1 MAGIGHLLAAVAF
14 RQHHHARAVGL
25 QQINVR
31 VHAAGSGW
39 AEGAGSVTG
48 WRFCRARV
56 VDRVIFDVLRQ
67 RLAVV
72 DKLLQLGVGDVA
84 CHDNGAVKAQAGGDQ
99 MCRQLRQ
106 DLAHRLI
113 QVDAYHLAFAGL
125 TQMFRDIFSRIA
137 LQLLDPD
144 TVAVDFRLDVAVGG
158 AGDAHAD
165 RAGGAVARQTDHPDI
180 VGEVFPAELRAEA
193 EVLRFLQ
200 QLLLQLHVAER
211 LTVFVTFGRQ
221 TVVIAGRGQFDGLQR
236 RFRRGAAD
244 HKRDVVRRAG
254 GGAESA
260 HLLNEVVFQLRRG
273 DQGLGFLVQ
282 IGFVGGTAAFRH
294 AQELIFFT
302 VDAIEIDLRRQVGAG
317 VNLFIHIQRRVL

>member
-1 MAGIGHLLAAVAF
+1 
-14 RQHHHARAVGL
+14 
-25 QQINVR
+25 
-31 VHAAGSGW
+31 
-39 AEGAGSVTG
+39 
-48 WRFCRARV
+48 
-56 VDRVIFDVLRQ
+56 
-67 RLAVV
+67 
-72 DKLLQLGVGDVA
+72 
-84 CHDNGAVKAQAGGDQ
+84 

-125 TQMFRDIFSRIA
+125 TQMLRNIFSRIV

-144 TVAVDFRLDVAVGG
+144 TVAVDFRFDVTVGG
-158 AGDAHAD
+158 AGDTHAD

-236 RFRRGAAD
+236 RFR
-244 HKRDVVRRAG
+244 
-254 GGAESA
+254 
-260 HLLNEVVFQLRRG
+260 
-273 DQGLGFLVQ
+273 
-282 IGFVGGTAAFRH
+282 
-294 AQELIFFT
+294 
-302 VDAIEIDLRRQVGAG
+302 
-317 VNLFIHIQRRVL
+317 

>member
-1 MAGIGHLLAAVAF
+1 MPTAAP
-14 RQHHHARAVGL
+14 
-25 QQINVR
+25 
-31 VHAAGSGW
+31 
-39 AEGAGSVTG
+39 
-48 WRFCRARV
+48 
-56 VDRVIFDVLRQ
+56 
-67 RLAVV
+67 
-72 DKLLQLGVGDVA
+72 
-84 CHDNGAVKAQAGGDQ
+84 
-99 MCRQLRQ
+99 

-221 TVVIAGRGQFDGLQR
+221 TVVIAVEASLTVFSVASAEVPPITNAMWYGGQ
-236 RFRRGAAD
+236 AAVP
-244 HKRDVVRRAG
+244 RVR
-254 GGAESA
+254 
-260 HLLNEVVFQLRRG
+260 
-273 DQGLGFLVQ
+273 
-282 IGFVGGTAAFRH
+282 
-294 AQELIFFT
+294 IFST
-302 VDAIEIDLRRQVGAG
+302 R
-317 VNLFIHIQRRVL
+317 